1 MKKRLLYKA
10 LVAFACLSQ
19 LLGCEPEDLRTTFSL
34 GQTVG
39 EEEELAWA
47 EMPLTIAAKMGESA
61 PGTKAS
67 LLKDVEAKGSGALV
81 LVFRSATGQLE
92 TFQFFSQDEL
102 ANQGSVPLHLR
113 VPLAVC
119 DFYIL
124 GNLNAVRKSDG
135 AVMNM
140 KEALGASFPATESS
154 LEAMVYRLDGGDL
167 DGGFRRESFADVA
180 DCGIPYALI
189 RKNVNT
195 VSRINAGQGVPDADR
210 CRRLFSKVTVRIDHA
225 AFDGN
230 GANPDFFVNSRLYLR
245 QANARLQPFSETPQK
260 AMEAADILA
269 QSDYDPDMSST
280 NASVTTFSFYVPE
293 NMQGTLLPGNTDSRQ
308 KTQDRLLAGGLSGVV
323 PYLTYVEFAGRLNP
337 AAGGYGGDVTYRF
350 YVGRD
355 NCSNFDLERG
365 REYEISLTFR
375 VGSIFDPDWKVTL
388 DNWSDERLFR
398 LTADASFTTDIGSVN
413 GNRLVAVRKNRPGAV
428 YVYMNP
434 RGSLGSTNLLL
445 GKEVSATP
453 AFVPTDLSDC
463 AWYGDL
469 MKSGTADADWLAA
482 HGISASWDKTVGRL
496 SLSVTDEGLF
506 NARIGDTPR
515 EFSLTLLPGGT
526 ITTRFK
532 IGLYADLNL
541 SVAGGKSLTDEFY
554 LGQKRTVS
562 VSGFAGTAVKYAAVQ
577 EKCGA
582 SPSAEQNANV
592 QWKPGLSGNFPSC
605 AVDGSGR
612 VVLDVGNHAY
622 DTQNYTGS
630 LDIYAFYP
638 NCFQSGYNAG
648 QNRSAWASKNGKIV
662 FFSED
667 WLNDSMEVDLRI
679 CEPRLVVPASTTLN
693 LPIDGSEVAT
703 DYGYFNYDGTARLV
717 ASDFDA
723 SLLSSLL
730 KLSFSPLSGDLATVF
745 GDCFAMDLSGRAYVC
760 RTQSGG
766 NRMEDLDYVS
776 SSART
781 SKYGR
786 FELRNPALPDLY
798 PGSGL
803 FNCYVS
809 KLAIVSFA
817 FYKTGNSNVS
827 QTGGANTVTVD
838 YMFQPDDSNEIFRRF
853 GVKMNYLFTNG
864 NVDAV
869 SWDRSGTA
877 STYAC
882 SQSSTVVQPVIDYEV
897 SSYDTGSGGEIHWMY
912 YEDHQTMSVGSE
924 PVPGGLVV
932 PYGQQT
938 VTGTYRNKWDGREFS
953 ATLSF
958 MLKHQFGYGT
968 FIGAT
973 ANRNATVYI
982 VPHKGAK
989 YLEQMGARVN
999 ASQRAWMRKVLGQSE
1014 ITGTVK
1020 PGSDGYCMY
1029 QKTSGY
1035 RNYYLSG
1042 SNITLPA
1049 SNFDVRYVPNYGT
1062 ADNWSAAAL
1071 QAYLN
1076 SGLIIYGGEVTVSFP
1091 TLDYAVTN
1099 SGSNRVNMDKRGVF
1113 VSGSD
1118 TF

>member
-1 MKKRLLYKA
+1 
-10 LVAFACLSQ
+10 
-19 LLGCEPEDLRTTFSL
+19 
-34 GQTVG
+34 
-39 EEEELAWA
+39 
-47 EMPLTIAAKMGESA
+47 
-61 PGTKAS
+61 
-67 LLKDVEAKGSGALV
+67 
-81 LVFRSATGQLE
+81 
-92 TFQFFSQDEL
+92 
-102 ANQGSVPLHLR
+102 
-113 VPLAVC
+113 
-119 DFYIL
+119 
-124 GNLNAVRKSDG
+124 
-135 AVMNM
+135 
-140 KEALGASFPATESS
+140 
-154 LEAMVYRLDGGDL
+154 
-167 DGGFRRESFADVA
+167 
-180 DCGIPYALI
+180 
-189 RKNVNT
+189 
-195 VSRINAGQGVPDADR
+195 
-210 CRRLFSKVTVRIDHA
+210 
-225 AFDGN
+225 
-230 GANPDFFVNSRLYLR
+230 
-245 QANARLQPFSETPQK
+245 
-260 AMEAADILA
+260 MEAADILA

-308 KTQDRLLAGGLSGVV
+308 KTQDRLLAGNLSAVA

-375 VGSIFDPDWKVTL
+375 VGSIFDPDWKVTP

-496 SLSVTDEGLF
+496 SLTVTDEGLF

-532 IGLYADLNL
+532 IGLYADLNV

-554 LGQKRTVS
+554 LGQKRTLS

-638 NCFQSGYNAG
+638 NCFQSGANAG
-648 QNRSAWASKNGKIV
+648 QNRSSWASKNGKIV

-679 CEPRLVVPASTTLN
+679 CEPRLVVPVSTTLN

-730 KLSFSPLSGDLATVF
+730 KLSFSPLSGDLATAF

-760 RTQSGG
+760 KTQSGG

-781 SKYGR
+781 SRYGR
-786 FELRNPALPDLY
+786 FQLCNPALPDLY
-798 PGSGL
+798 PGSGQ
-803 FNCYVS
+803 FTCYVS

-817 FYKTGNSNVS
+817 FYKTGNSNVI
-827 QTGGANTVTVD
+827 QDGAVNSITVD

-864 NVDAV
+864 NVDAI

-877 STYAC
+877 STYTC

-897 SSYDTGSGGEIHWMY
+897 SRYDTGSGGEIHWMY

-958 MLKHQFGYGT
+958 MLKHQFGYGS

-973 ANRNATVYI
+973 ARQYATVCI

-999 ASQRAWMRKVLGQSE
+999 ASQRAWMRKVLGQRE
-1014 ITGTVK
+1014 ITGTVT
-1020 PGSDGYCMY
+1020 PDPSYGFCMY
-1029 QKTSGY
+1029 QKTAGIQ
-1035 RNYYLSG
+1035 NYYVT
-1042 SNITLPA
+1042 NETVTLPA
-1049 SNFDVRYVPNYGT
+1049 TNFDIAYVPGYSS
-1062 ADNWSAAAL
+1062 WSAAAM
-1071 QAYLN
+1071 QAYLT
-1076 SGLIIYGGEVTVSFP
+1076 SGLNLYYRIVSVSFP
-1091 TLDYAVTN
+1091 TLDYAVEN
-1099 SGSNRVNMDKRGVF
+1099 SGSNRVDMSKRGVF
-1113 VSGSD
+1113 VSGSGA
-1118 TF
+1118 F